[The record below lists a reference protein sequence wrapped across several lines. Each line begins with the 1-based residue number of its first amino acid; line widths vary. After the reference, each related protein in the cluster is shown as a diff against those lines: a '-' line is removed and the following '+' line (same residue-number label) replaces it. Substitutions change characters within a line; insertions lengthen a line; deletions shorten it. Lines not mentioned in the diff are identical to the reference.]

1 MRDSLKTLWI
11 SIMWLLDTAM
21 FFWYLYY
28 LWAFFLE
35 SPFLAIIAGWFLT
48 PFFML
53 FDYPWIVIPYI
64 ILMELTIRIKI

>member
-1 MRDSLKTLWI
+1 
-11 SIMWLLDTAM
+11 M